1 MKNLNGY
8 LKKILL
14 LFSLSFL
21 LLSFFP
27 KLTYAETL
35 FTITTDITHT
45 IADNTIDT
53 EIIATIS
60 TDTTRV
66 LSYYTATISQ
76 ENLSVECYN
85 ANTNT
90 KLNCSTYKRT
100 QATDIII
107 DFNNAVITAK
117 SPYKLKLVYQTTTK
131 VADTYNIVSAIQ
143 DTTTSSITVIYSN
156 SKGQPLWASDTIQS
170 IKSIGSNYQITI
182 EKPIYSTLTLLFGNQ
197 ISYKFTISKTFSNS
211 ESDSNE
217 TFEIITPPDTS
228 SQTIVWDNI
237 NPLPN
242 VAEQDDDGNYIFKY
256 ILSAGQ
262 TLDCSIQGHILMH
275 NSATADTPSAY
286 LTTTSGYWDS
296 TSKAEFTRINTY
308 LVTKGLT
315 LPEGFSDITS
325 VNTNV
330 QELVY
335 KYLYQYVVERLNP
348 EKELAPGIITDSR
361 IGFDNLVSNPN
372 SLTPAD
378 YSDFLVTILR
388 KYNIPARQVIGF
400 VSNVSGYTSDGFYNY
415 WVEAYDYTQ
424 GKWITLDPFLEDYS
438 SKSLYNSPFFD
449 HIVILHRGKSPVSP
463 KLTFYNDSDF
473 KVVSSSQDKIT
484 ATFAPNA
491 QLVFENTDIT
501 SKYIKML
508 VNISNTGNIAISKY
522 SISQSS
528 IENLQKYID
537 PINNINS
544 QIILPKENG
553 TIQFNIQNNGVLSN
567 IFVNIKF
574 INNGYSKEL
583 LLESNPTLSIPL
595 YLQIFT
601 KVISIL
607 AFAGLVYL
615 IYFLVNKAIIKHK
628 HNG

>member
-1 MKNLNGY
+1 MRNLNGY

-14 LFSLSFL
+14 LSSLSFV
-21 LLSFFP
+21 LLSLSSKFVN
-27 KLTYAETL
+27 AENL
-35 FTITTDITHT
+35 FTVNTDITHT
-45 IADNTIDT
+45 IADSTIDT

-66 LSYYTATISQ
+66 LSYYTATITQ

-85 ANTNT
+85 ANTNV
-90 KLNCSTYKRT
+90 KLDCSSYKRT
-100 QATDIII
+100 GATDIII

-117 SPYKLKLVYQTTTK
+117 SPYKLKLVYQTSTQAT
-131 VADTYNIVSAIQ
+131 DTYNIVSAIQ
-143 DTTTSSITVIYSN
+143 DATTTSITVVYAN
-156 SKGQPLWASDTIQS
+156 LKGQPLWTSDTIQS

-182 EKPIYSTLTLLFGNQ
+182 DKPIYSTLTLLFGNQ
-197 ISYKFTISKTFSNS
+197 ISYKFTISKTFTNS
-211 ESDSNE
+211 ESDNNE

-256 ILSAGQ
+256 ILPAGQ
-262 TLDCSIQGHILMH
+262 TLDCSVEGHILMH
-275 NSATADTPSAY
+275 SSITAETPSSY
-286 LTTTSGYWDS
+286 LTTASGYWDS
-296 TSKAEFTRINTY
+296 TSKTEFTRINTY
-308 LVTKGLT
+308 LAAKGLT

-325 VNTNV
+325 VDTNV
-330 QELVY
+330 KELVY

-348 EKELAPGIITDSR
+348 QKSLATGIITDSR
-361 IGFDNLVSNPN
+361 VGFDNLVSNPN
-372 SLTPAD
+372 NLTPAD

-424 GKWITLDPFLEDYS
+424 KKWITLDPFLEDYS

-449 HIVILHRGKSPVSP
+449 HIVILYRGKSPVSP

-473 KVVSSSQDKIT
+473 KVVSSSQDEIT
-484 ATFAPNA
+484 ASFAPSA
-491 QLVFENTDIT
+491 QLVFENADIT

-508 VNISNTGNIAISKY
+508 VNISNTGNVAISGY
-522 SISQSS
+522 SISQSRV
-528 IENLQKYID
+528 ENLQKYID

-567 IFVNIKF
+567 TFVNIKF
-574 INNGYSKEL
+574 LNNGYSKEL
-583 LLESNPTLSIPL
+583 LLESNPTLNIPL
-595 YLQIFT
+595 YIQVLT
-601 KVISIL
+601 KVISVL

-615 IYFLVNKAIIKHK
+615 IYFSINKAIIKHK